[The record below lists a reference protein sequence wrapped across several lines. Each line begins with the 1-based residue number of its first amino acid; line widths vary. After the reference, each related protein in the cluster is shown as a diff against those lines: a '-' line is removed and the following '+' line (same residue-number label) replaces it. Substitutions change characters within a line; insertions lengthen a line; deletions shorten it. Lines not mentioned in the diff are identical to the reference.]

1 MDAKKTGDFIAKL
14 RTEKGMK
21 QKDLAAILQV
31 SDKAI
36 SRWETGKGFP
46 DTSLLMPLSEALGV
60 SVSDLLAGERLE
72 ADVKNQK
79 VDALLVETLQDKK
92 TIVLKSI
99 AFFFFLIGI
108 ALLLSR
114 EYVSG
119 PRMLWVSGI
128 AMLSIC
134 AVLFLHIGFRHDA
147 LSHQRNLCLA
157 LFLQA
162 QALLWEALPLGAVL
176 IFMEGPDGPSLPQTY
191 SHFSLIPFG
200 NANFSPLFTGILTIL
215 CLSLNVITLYNYK
228 KKNEEAKRKI
238 KNAALFCSV
247 LTVLISVLPLLF
259 YGYQYM
265 NGASYAIT
273 MLLLASVCFQ
283 FFEVS

>member
-14 RTEKGMK
+14 RAEKGMK

-72 ADVKNQK
+72 AEVKNQK

-119 PRMLWVSGI
+119 SRMLWVSGI
-128 AMLSIC
+128 AMLSIG

-176 IFMEGPDGPSLPQTY
+176 VFMEGPDGPSLPQTY
-191 SHFSLIPFG
+191 SYFSLIPFG
-200 NANFSPLFTGILTIL
+200 NANFSTLFTGILTIL
-215 CLSLNVITLYNYK
+215 CLSVNVITLYIYK

-247 LTVLISVLPLLF
+247 LTLLISVLPLLF